1 MKSQLAPAAL
11 AVAVALAGCAA
22 KQPMSAE
29 EFRQAVAPGA
39 FMAKKETFEV
49 NRPFRAV
56 ADTFRKRGP
65 ECLSVSVRTT
75 STQPGVSHQ
84 VVVADYKPTVVVTKE
99 RAELHVQERHKQG
112 VVRAVQ
118 EPDDGHYLV
127 VADAYPVDKN
137 KTRIEVFGPTG
148 GPGALMIRSV
158 KAWASGE
165 STACPNFAK

>member
-1 MKSQLAPAAL
+1 MRKHLYGVTAIVGAL
-11 AVAVALAGCAA
+11 LAGCAS
-22 KQPMSAE
+22 KQPMTAE

-39 FMAKKETFEV
+39 FMAKKETLEV
-49 NRPFRAV
+49 SRPFRAV

-65 ECLSVSVRTT
+65 ECLAVSVRTT

-84 VVVADYKPTVVVTKE
+84 VVVADYKPTVVVTGE

-112 VVRAVQ
+112 VARAMQ

-137 KTRIEVFGPTG
+137 KTRIELFGPTG
-148 GPGALMIRSV
+148 GPGALIIPSV
-158 KAWASGE
+158 KSWASGE
-165 STACPNFAK
+165 STACPDFRK

>member
-1 MKSQLAPAAL
+1 MRKHVYGVTTVVCAL
-11 AVAVALAGCAA
+11 LAGCAA
-22 KQPMSAE
+22 KQPMTAE

-39 FMAKKETFEV
+39 FMAKKETLEV
-49 NRPFRAV
+49 NRPFRTV

-65 ECLSVSVRTT
+65 DCLAVSVRTT

-84 VVVADYKPTVVVTKE
+84 VVVADYKPTVVVTGE

-137 KTRIEVFGPTG
+137 KTRIELFGPTG
-148 GPGALMIRSV
+148 GPGALIIRSV
-158 KAWASGE
+158 KSWASGE
-165 STACPNFAK
+165 STACPDFRK